1 MAVSVLIVTP
11 TTAFGEIIRQALT
24 EDGGYRPVL
33 VFDAQEAMRHAN
45 EHPFEVVIL
54 DTDLREPPLPD
65 LELALRQTS
74 PSMRLIVIPRKG
86 EPQLAGLSPDLFL
99 TKPFYMPD
107 LLEKLDEILSP
118 IPVHVSEK
126 IRNELV
132 SSGHPG
138 ANRAKT
144 VGSSQVPPWL
154 EDVARAAQLLTRLSL
169 ETSAQASLITR
180 DDQLWAYAG
189 HLPQEAAAE
198 LAAAV
203 LKDYDWSSAD
213 RTKAMRGDLA
223 RFVHLSSSDC
233 DYMLYTTSL
242 GDKMVLAM
250 AFDAQMPFSKM
261 RSQTGNLARALS
273 SPPSPERSLKPASV
287 AEQEPDV
294 QDDTDTWI
302 PEPDLDEQLT
312 ERLSQPFMSQ
322 EEILPP
328 APPAPAQ
335 RERAYAVNA
344 GSQIDQFLPQVDAPQ
359 VETAPDV
366 HRPKPNVDEPHS
378 IPGPEQAETLT
389 SASIAQEILP
399 GESELAPATTNWHH
413 LSVALALLPRLPQH
427 FITGDLSDQ
436 MSGVIQRLS
445 LAFGWRLEHLAI
457 RPEYLLLVV
466 TLPPETAPE
475 SVVKHLK
482 SYTSAWIFDDFPR
495 FAREN
500 PSGEFW
506 APGYLLIS
514 AIQPPSH
521 QVIRKFIEQTRRV
534 QGASNRK

>member
-1 MAVSVLIVTP
+1 MVVSVLIVTP

-33 VFDAQEAMRHAN
+33 VFDAREAMRHAI
-45 EHPFEVVIL
+45 EHTFEVVIL
-54 DTDLREPPLPD
+54 DTDLREPPLPE

-86 EPQLAGLSPDLFL
+86 DPQLAGLSPDLFL

-138 ANRAKT
+138 ANRTRAT
-144 VGSSQVPPWL
+144 GRAEVLPWL
-154 EDVARAAQLLTRLSL
+154 EDVTRAAQLLTRLSL

-189 HLPQEAAAE
+189 HLPQEAASE
-198 LAAAV
+198 LGAAV
-203 LKDYDWSSAD
+203 LKDYDWSNVG
-213 RTKAMRGDLA
+213 RKKVVRGDLA
-223 RFVHLSSSDC
+223 RFVHLSATDC

-250 AFDAQMPFSKM
+250 AFDARMPFSKM

-273 SPPSPERSLKPASV
+273 SPPSLEKPFDPTADVVWEPEMD
-287 AEQEPDV
+287 DV
-294 QDDTDTWI
+294 VDTWI
-302 PEPDLDEQLT
+302 PEPDLDERLA
-312 ERLSQPFMSQ
+312 ERLSQPFMSR
-322 EEILPP
+322 EDILPS
-328 APPAPAQ
+328 APPASTSQ
-335 RERAYAVNA
+335 GRTNAVN
-344 GSQIDQFLPQVDAPQ
+344 
-359 VETAPDV
+359 
-366 HRPKPNVDEPHS
+366 
-378 IPGPEQAETLT
+378 PGPEIDQLFSQVEAPQIESARDNLQPKPKADETQGSPRTERAETSPVT
-389 SASIAQEILP
+389 IISQENLVRP
-399 GESELAPATTNWHH
+399 SELASATANWHH
-413 LSVALALLPRLPQH
+413 LSYALALLPRLPQH

-436 MSGVIQRLS
+436 ISGVIQRLS
-445 LAFGWRLEHLAI
+445 LAFGWRLEHLAV

-482 SYTSAWIFDDFPR
+482 SYTSGWIFDDFPR
-495 FAREN
+495 LAREN
-500 PSGEFW
+500 PSGDFW

-514 AIQPPSH
+514 SNQPPSH
-521 QVIRKFIEQTRRV
+521 QVLKTFIEQTRRV
-534 QGASNRK
+534 QGAPNRK